1 MICPACGRELVVLTV
16 EGLVV
21 DVCRGG
27 CGGMW
32 FDHFELDKVDEAH
45 ERLGAALLAV
55 EFDPAVKVEEARRNC
70 PKCFDVVLMKHKFS
84 PAKPVL
90 VDECPKCG
98 GVWLDGGELA
108 QIRRQAPT
116 DEDRKK
122 AAQRF
127 FDRAFVEDLARLKQR
142 RADRLQSRS

>member
-1 MICPACGRELVVLTV
+1 MLTV

-32 FDHFELDKVDEAH
+32 FDNFELDKVDEAH
-45 ERLGAALLAV
+45 ERLGAALIAV
-55 EFDPAVKVEEARRNC
+55 EFDPGVKVEDARRNC
-70 PKCFDVVLMKHKFS
+70 PKCLDVVLMKHKFS
-84 PAKPVL
+84 PGKPVL

-116 DEDRKK
+116 ADDRKK

-142 RADRLQSRS
+142 RADRVQSRS